1 MVDDPNNKYDK
12 VSDSS
17 NTDRQRG
24 DNILDL
30 GIALL
35 YSLINYCFTKESE
48 HINL

>member
-1 MVDDPNNKYDK
+1 MILIISMIKLVIF
-12 VSDSS
+12 S

-48 HINL
+48 HKNL